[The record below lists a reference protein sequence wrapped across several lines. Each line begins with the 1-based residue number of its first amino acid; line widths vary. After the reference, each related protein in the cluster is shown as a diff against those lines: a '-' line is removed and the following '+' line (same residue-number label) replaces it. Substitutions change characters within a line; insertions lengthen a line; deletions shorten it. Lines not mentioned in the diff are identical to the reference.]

1 MRKLIRIMTII
12 SFFSL
17 IAYSAHAQSRL
28 NLTGSGA
35 RASAMGYAFTG
46 VADDATAIS
55 WNAAGLTQLM
65 APELSVIGRVSA
77 GNVTTEGAN
86 FTIDRASDFNLNFA
100 SFVLPLSMGTSNLV
114 VGGAYRNVFDFNN
127 TTTYTSTETGEK
139 ATYEEKGGVWGIS
152 PSVAMQFI
160 PNFSIGGTLNILTG
174 SDESSWESNGQTS
187 SNTGK
192 TDYSGAS
199 IEIGTLAHF
208 NRFSIGANFKLP
220 YTLKI
225 KKDDD
230 ETDLK
235 IPMFFSVGAVFRPFD
250 NLMLAFDYQARPWSK
265 ATFSSNREEGV
276 SSGFEDANSIHLGGE
291 FVISLG
297 GLAIPLRAGLYTD
310 PKPWKD
316 DEGNKITGTMLTL
329 GTGLAFGNLSLDA
342 SLEMGGST
350 YSSELW
356 NGYDYTMAKTTDVDV
371 RMTLGA
377 TLGL

>member
-1 MRKLIRIMTII
+1 MRKFIGMMTIV
-12 SFFSL
+12 SFFTL

-77 GNVTTEGAN
+77 GSVTTEGADYAV
-86 FTIDRASDFNLNFA
+86 DRASDFNLNFA
-100 SFVLPLSMGTSNLV
+100 SFVFPLSMGTSGLV

-127 TTTYTSTETGEK
+127 TTTYTPAETAEK
-139 ATYEEKGGVWGIS
+139 TTYKEKGGVWGIS
-152 PSVAMQFI
+152 PSVAVQFI
-160 PNFSIGGTLNILTG
+160 PNFSIGGTFNILTG
-174 SDESSWESNGQTS
+174 SDTSSWESNGQSS
-187 SNTGK
+187 SNNSK
-192 TDYSGAS
+192 TDYSGSS

-208 NRFSIGANFKLP
+208 NSFSVGANFKLP
-220 YTLKI
+220 YTLKM
-225 KKDDD
+225 KSNSA
-230 ETDLK
+230 ETDLNV
-235 IPMFFSVGAVFRPFD
+235 PMFFSFGLAFHPFD
-250 NLMLAFDYQARPWSK
+250 NLMLAVDYQARPWSK
-265 ATFSSNREEGV
+265 ATFSSGETTDV
-276 SSGFEDANSIHLGGE
+276 SSGFEDANSVHIGGE
-291 FVISLG
+291 FVLSLG

-316 DEGNKITGTMLTL
+316 DENKKITGTMLTL

-342 SLEMGGST
+342 GLELGGST
-350 YSSELW
+350 YRTQLW
-356 NGYDYTMAKTTDVDV
+356 NGYDYTMANTTDVDV